1 VYHENEYFTTFD
13 PVEYGNPTIQEVVD
27 WLSWDR
33 DAPIEEGVFRVDL
46 AIWQGGRLR
55 AVILVG
61 DDGGPRP
68 HIFG

>member
-1 VYHENEYFTTFD
+1 VYHEDGFCTTLD
-13 PVEYGNPTIQEVVD
+13 PVVYGNSTIQEVVD
-27 WLSWDR
+27 RLSWDR
-33 DAPIEEGVFRVDL
+33 DAPIEEGEGPVDL